1 MTALDALARL
11 LVEGPK
17 PEHHAHGWF
26 DTAVALR
33 LSNAGITTIG
43 KLVDIISA
51 VGYRWY
57 RNVPRL
63 GETGARRVSAWLEH
77 YRGVDGLRLAP
88 QAQAHPSD
96 RSRPVP
102 RLIREPV
109 TGIVP
114 LEYFL
119 NEEQPLALKVESN
132 VFQRSAHER

>member
-11 LVEGPK
+11 LVEDPK
-17 PEHHAHGWF
+17 PEHHVLGWF

-63 GETGARRVSAWLEH
+63 GETGARRVSAWLDNTAASTASGS
-77 YRGVDGLRLAP
+77 RRRRRLTHRTAADP
-88 QAQAHPSD
+88 CHVSYASPSPASC
-96 RSRPVP
+96 RWS
-102 RLIREPV
+102 
-109 TGIVP
+109 T
-114 LEYFL
+114 
-119 NEEQPLALKVESN
+119 S
-132 VFQRSAHER
+132 